1 MEPNLFC
8 FISIGIVAGFLAG
21 KLMRGKGFG
30 IIINLL
36 ISVAGAL
43 LGGWLFGPESL
54 DIDFGSELI
63 GSLIS
68 AFVGASILL
77 FVIGLVKKN

>member
-1 MEPNLFC
+1 MEPNLFW

-21 KLMRGKGFG
+21 KLMKGKSFG
-30 IIINLL
+30 IINLL
-36 ISVAGAL
+36 IGVAGAL

-54 DIDFGSELI
+54 DIDFGSGLI